1 MVVSAGQNPEYFVD
15 DINIFVGY
23 FIIYS
28 PVDHVHDLRR
38 ADCFFAGLYCALD
51 CRSLRISA
59 HMADRNLFAEPHE
72 IR

>member
-1 MVVSAGQNPEYFVD
+1 MVSAGETPEYFVD
-15 DINIFVGY
+15 NIDIFVGY

-38 ADCFFAGLYCALD
+38 ADSFFAGLFCALD

-59 HMADRNLFAEPHE
+59 NMADCNLSAESHE